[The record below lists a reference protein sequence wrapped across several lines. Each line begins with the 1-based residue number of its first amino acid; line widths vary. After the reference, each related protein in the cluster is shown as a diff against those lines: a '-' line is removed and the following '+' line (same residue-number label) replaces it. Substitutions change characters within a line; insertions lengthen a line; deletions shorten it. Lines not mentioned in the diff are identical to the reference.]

1 MSISHSIECNSPK
14 HSITCIWATSR
25 WEVVDVWDPRRSKDE
40 EEEDDEDK
48 EREVRPVDD
57 WVLCTLPPSFAISAR
72 AEPMAV
78 VLNMTGERFARNR
91 KIRAIQASCGALFAN
106 GPGKSTRRR
115 PRPLD
120 LGSAGA
126 RVVPAFASSAGRT
139 WASLPER
146 RARPGAHRQASSSA
160 EASSPSS
167 ASAWLGAT
175 VGVWKGWKAVPAA
188 QGAFRIPSSSVASL
202 QECLRANSTR

>member
-91 KIRAIQASCGALFAN
+91 KIRAIQASCGAFV
-106 GPGKSTRRR
+106 RER
-115 PRPLD
+115 PRKVD
-120 LGSAGA
+120 
-126 RVVPAFASSAGRT
+126 
-139 WASLPER
+139 
-146 RARPGAHRQASSSA
+146 
-160 EASSPSS
+160 
-167 ASAWLGAT
+167 AT
-175 VGVWKGWKAVPAA
+175 KATP
-188 QGAFRIPSSSVASL
+188 P
-202 QECLRANSTR
+202 